1 MLLTSKSSGVSAHLP
16 TLKHYGYKKIAA
28 SLVLILAAPLFFACR
43 PAQAHRPRINVIE
56 IQGSI
61 NPGVAGFIDY
71 AIRRSQTDKA
81 RFLLI
86 LLDTPGGL
94 MSSMRSICESIL
106 NSTIPI
112 VVYVYPPGARAAS
125 AGVFITEAADIAA
138 MAPGTNIGAAH
149 PVAGSGADL
158 SSTMNRKVLNDAL
171 ALARSIAS
179 VRGRNQYW
187 FQDAV
192 KNSVSA
198 SAGEAFKLNV
208 IDLVANNVDTLVHSL
223 DGWCFHR
230 GEKTIVL
237 RTAGAKLHTIAPPFQ
252 YRVLQIMANPNIT
265 YLLLMI
271 GLAGLYFELS
281 RPGAVIPG
289 AVGGIC
295 LILALYAMQT
305 LPVDYAGILIIL
317 LGVVFF
323 ILEIKIISHG
333 ALSFAG
339 LACLVIG
346 SVMLF
351 RGPAERVSLW
361 VLVPTS
367 AAIGLFFAGV
377 ARLGLKARTMRPQ
390 TGPETLLGMS
400 GIVVVAIEPEGKVF
414 VNGELWNAASQE
426 FIPKGERV
434 EVMEVH
440 NLKLKVKRINGS

>member
-1 MLLTSKSSGVSAHLP
+1 MGM
-16 TLKHYGYKKIAA
+16 KKILAT
-28 SLVLILAAPLFFACR
+28 LVFILTAPLFLACLPARAADR
-43 PAQAHRPRINVIE
+43 PQINVIE
-56 IQGSI
+56 LKGSI

-81 RFLLI
+81 RFLVI

-149 PVAGSGADL
+149 PVAGTGADL

-171 ALARSIAS
+171 AFARSIAS
-179 VRGRNQYW
+179 VRGRNQHW
-187 FQDAV
+187 FQEAV

-198 SAGEAFKLNV
+198 TASEAFKLNV
-208 IDLVANNVDTLVHSL
+208 IDLVANNVDSL
-223 DGWCFHR
+223 MQNLNGWSLQR

-237 RTAGAKLHTIAPPFQ
+237 KTAGARLHTILPPFQ
-252 YRVLQIMANPNIT
+252 YRILQIIANPNLT

-289 AVGGIC
+289 AVGAIS

-305 LPVDYAGILIIL
+305 LPVDYAGIFIIL

-339 LACLVIG
+339 VACLVIG

-351 RGPAERVSLW
+351 RGPADRVSLS

-367 AAIGLFFAGV
+367 AAISLFFAGL
-377 ARLGLKARTMRPQ
+377 AHIGLKTRMIRPQ
-390 TGPETLLGMS
+390 TGPDALLGMI
-400 GIVVVAIEPEGKVF
+400 GTVVAALGPEGKVF
-414 VNGELWNAASQE
+414 VNGELWNAASEELIQ
-426 FIPKGERV
+426 KGERV
-434 EVMEVH
+434 EVVEVH